1 MGVRR
6 TVLVGITAA
15 LCGPAP
21 GASQVTLDQGAF
33 TLSVH
38 GQPYGTE
45 TFLIRRAGTGNDTR
59 VVATGEIR
67 LQDASGVREM
77 AVRLQAVGPEMTPSA
92 YEIKISGVMQEHV
105 RIERD
110 GSRLVS
116 AVVSD
121 RGERVREYRASPDAL
136 LREQDVAHH
145 FFFLGRRLVE
155 GGDFAAP
162 VIVPRAGRQIDVGVS
177 EVGTESLAIGGG
189 NVLARRL
196 RVTEGTEISHVW
208 IDAEG
213 RVLAVEIPGTGYRAV
228 RQEPPI

>member
-1 MGVRR
+1 MGVR
-6 TVLVGITAA
+6 TTALVGIMGA
-15 LCGPAP
+15 LCAP
-21 GASQVTLDQGAF
+21 TPGSSQVTLDEGVF
-33 TLSVH
+33 TVTLR

-45 TFLIRRAGTGNDTR
+45 TFLIRRAGTGDETR

-67 LQDASGVREM
+67 LQDASGAREM
-77 AVRLQAVGPEMTPSA
+77 AVRLQAVGREMTPSA

-105 RIERD
+105 RIERN

-162 VIVPRAGRQIDVGVS
+162 VIVPRAGRQVDVEVS
-177 EVGTESLAIGGG
+177 EVGTESLAIGGESAQ
-189 NVLARRL
+189 ARRL
-196 RVTEGTEISHVW
+196 RVAEGTEISLVW

-228 RQEPPI
+228 RQQPPV